1 MSIINEA
8 FKHLSKLNE
17 ETFDI
22 DDFKGIDEFTK
33 KDLKD
38 PLSVTVIDPDA
49 ESDDQVENSYIGNV
63 ILDCCICHSKL
74 YKDPSEVVIS
84 ETEDIVND
92 GEECPYC
99 YSTYGYKVIGQVAP
113 YEKEEVKVEV
123 EPKEVDVK
131 NESLKEATRNE
142 LPKAIRPYSD
152 RIITGEFDW
161 APYDFDDWDN
171 KNAIINRLKKQF
183 KNCDVEVVD
192 LHGPGGGYPVVR
204 VTGAV
209 KYYWPGLIE
218 YTGGNIEEAIYQL
231 IGDYKDPKDLDDAD
245 LDEFKS
251 TFVESLTE
259 AKRKSFKS
267 LDSIDAEMDDRKEKA
282 RKRFLRAKD
291 DARSD
296 RDYRVRRDLRQEAI
310 DLSKKPGTMSYVLE
324 KNMDKV
330 WGAKSKDSLRDIIK
344 KLFDDNGI
352 NTEASNRLLFNI
364 DRQRDLTGA
373 QQVLANSILA
383 GSGLKSESIK
393 ENLEKVEIE
402 TETDKIKVE
411 SEPRDDSKEETV
423 APLTDT
429 VEQEIE
435 ANSSEDEDST
445 IDFDVDEVQEES
457 FNKLAEGYLKKVYE
471 NVRSYKTTNV
481 LNKGNKLVFEGLIK
495 FASGNSKKTSFIFE
509 SSTATKDGKVK
520 FFGENKQITRGKK
533 SFMLEGKVNKNS
545 LLTESLR
552 YNYRIKDSEGKS
564 QRVYGRISK

>member
-131 NESLKEATRNE
+131 NESLKEAR
-142 LPKAIRPYSD
+142 
-152 RIITGEFDW
+152 
-161 APYDFDDWDN
+161 
-171 KNAIINRLKKQF
+171 
-183 KNCDVEVVD
+183 
-192 LHGPGGGYPVVR
+192 
-204 VTGAV
+204 
-209 KYYWPGLIE
+209 
-218 YTGGNIEEAIYQL
+218 
-231 IGDYKDPKDLDDAD
+231 
-245 LDEFKS
+245 
-251 TFVESLTE
+251 
-259 AKRKSFKS
+259 RKSFKS

-330 WGAKSKDSLRDIIK
+330 WGAKSKDSLIGIIK

-352 NTEASNRLLFNI
+352 NTNASNRLLFNI

-373 QQVLANSILA
+373 QQVVANSILA

-411 SEPRDDSKEETV
+411 SEPRDDSKEETI

>member
-8 FKHLSKLNE
+8 FKHLSELNE

-22 DDFKGIDEFTK
+22 DDFKGIDEFAK

-131 NESLKEATRNE
+131 NESLKEAR
-142 LPKAIRPYSD
+142 
-152 RIITGEFDW
+152 
-161 APYDFDDWDN
+161 
-171 KNAIINRLKKQF
+171 
-183 KNCDVEVVD
+183 
-192 LHGPGGGYPVVR
+192 
-204 VTGAV
+204 
-209 KYYWPGLIE
+209 
-218 YTGGNIEEAIYQL
+218 
-231 IGDYKDPKDLDDAD
+231 
-245 LDEFKS
+245 
-251 TFVESLTE
+251 
-259 AKRKSFKS
+259 RKSFKS
-267 LDSIDAEMDDRKEKA
+267 LDSIDAEMADMKEKA

-330 WGAKSKDSLRDIIK
+330 WGAKSKDSLIGIIK

-352 NTEASNRLLFNI
+352 NTKASNRLLFNI

-429 VEQEIE
+429 VEKEIE

>member
-131 NESLKEATRNE
+131 NESLKEAR
-142 LPKAIRPYSD
+142 
-152 RIITGEFDW
+152 
-161 APYDFDDWDN
+161 
-171 KNAIINRLKKQF
+171 
-183 KNCDVEVVD
+183 
-192 LHGPGGGYPVVR
+192 
-204 VTGAV
+204 
-209 KYYWPGLIE
+209 
-218 YTGGNIEEAIYQL
+218 
-231 IGDYKDPKDLDDAD
+231 
-245 LDEFKS
+245 
-251 TFVESLTE
+251 
-259 AKRKSFKS
+259 RKSFKS

-330 WGAKSKDSLRDIIK
+330 WGAKSKDSLIGIIK

-373 QQVLANSILA
+373 QQVVANSILA

>member
-74 YKDPSEVVIS
+74 YRDPSEVVIS

-113 YEKEEVKVEV
+113 YEKEEIKVEV

-131 NESLKEATRNE
+131 NESLKEAR
-142 LPKAIRPYSD
+142 
-152 RIITGEFDW
+152 
-161 APYDFDDWDN
+161 
-171 KNAIINRLKKQF
+171 
-183 KNCDVEVVD
+183 
-192 LHGPGGGYPVVR
+192 
-204 VTGAV
+204 
-209 KYYWPGLIE
+209 
-218 YTGGNIEEAIYQL
+218 
-231 IGDYKDPKDLDDAD
+231 
-245 LDEFKS
+245 
-251 TFVESLTE
+251 
-259 AKRKSFKS
+259 RKSFKS

-296 RDYRVRRDLRQEAI
+296 RDYRIRRDLRQEAI

-330 WGAKSKDSLRDIIK
+330 WGAKSKDSLISIVK

-352 NTEASNRLLFNI
+352 NTKASNRLLFNI
-364 DRQRDLTGA
+364 DRQRDLAGA

-411 SEPRDDSKEETV
+411 SEPRDASKEETV
-423 APLTDT
+423 VPLTDT

-471 NVRSYKTTNV
+471 NVRSYKTTSV

>member
-131 NESLKEATRNE
+131 NESLKEA
-142 LPKAIRPYSD
+142 
-152 RIITGEFDW
+152 
-161 APYDFDDWDN
+161 
-171 KNAIINRLKKQF
+171 
-183 KNCDVEVVD
+183 
-192 LHGPGGGYPVVR
+192 
-204 VTGAV
+204 
-209 KYYWPGLIE
+209 
-218 YTGGNIEEAIYQL
+218 
-231 IGDYKDPKDLDDAD
+231 
-245 LDEFKS
+245 
-251 TFVESLTE
+251 
-259 AKRKSFKS
+259 KRKSFKS

-296 RDYRVRRDLRQEAI
+296 RDYRVRRNLRQEAI

-330 WGAKSKDSLRDIIK
+330 WGAKSKDSLIGIIK

-373 QQVLANSILA
+373 QQVVANSILA

-411 SEPRDDSKEETV
+411 SEPRDASKEETV
-423 APLTDT
+423 VPLTDT

-471 NVRSYKTTNV
+471 NVRSYKTTSV

>member
-74 YKDPSEVVIS
+74 YKDPSEVIIS
-84 ETEDIVND
+84 ETEDTVND

-99 YSTYGYKVIGQVAP
+99 YSTCGFKVIGQVAP

-123 EPKEVDVK
+123 EPKET
-131 NESLKEATRNE
+131 E
-142 LPKAIRPYSD
+142 
-152 RIITGEFDW
+152 
-161 APYDFDDWDN
+161 
-171 KNAIINRLKKQF
+171 
-183 KNCDVEVVD
+183 VEV
-192 LHGPGGGYPVVR
+192 
-204 VTGAV
+204 
-209 KYYWPGLIE
+209 
-218 YTGGNIEEAIYQL
+218 EANT
-231 IGDYKDPKDLDDAD
+231 KN
-245 LDEFKS
+245 
-251 TFVESLTE
+251 ESLTE
-259 AKRKSFKS
+259 ARRKSFKS

-296 RDYRVRRDLRQEAI
+296 RDYHVRRDLRQEDI

-330 WGAKSKDSLRDIIK
+330 WEAKSKDALRDIIK

-364 DRQRDLTGA
+364 GRQRDLTGA
-373 QQVLANSILA
+373 QHVLANSILA

-393 ENLEKVEIE
+393 ENFEKIEIE

-411 SEPRDDSKEETV
+411 SEQKDDSKEETI

-435 ANSSEDEDST
+435 ANSFEDGDST

-471 NVRSYKTTNV
+471 NVRSYKTTGV

-533 SFMLEGKVNKNS
+533 SFMLEGEVNKNS

>member
-49 ESDDQVENSYIGNV
+49 ESDDQVENSYIGDV

-131 NESLKEATRNE
+131 NESLKEAR
-142 LPKAIRPYSD
+142 
-152 RIITGEFDW
+152 
-161 APYDFDDWDN
+161 
-171 KNAIINRLKKQF
+171 
-183 KNCDVEVVD
+183 
-192 LHGPGGGYPVVR
+192 
-204 VTGAV
+204 
-209 KYYWPGLIE
+209 
-218 YTGGNIEEAIYQL
+218 
-231 IGDYKDPKDLDDAD
+231 
-245 LDEFKS
+245 
-251 TFVESLTE
+251 
-259 AKRKSFKS
+259 RKSFKS

-411 SEPRDDSKEETV
+411 SEPRDASKEETV

-435 ANSSEDEDST
+435 ANSFEDEDST

>member
-74 YKDPSEVVIS
+74 YRDPSEVVIS
-84 ETEDIVND
+84 ETEDVVND

-123 EPKEVDVK
+123 EAKK
-131 NESLKEATRNE
+131 NESLTEATRNE

-152 RIITGEFDW
+152 RIITGEFNW

-296 RDYRVRRDLRQEAI
+296 RDYRVRRNLRQEAI

-330 WGAKSKDSLRDIIK
+330 WGAKSKDSLIGIIK

-364 DRQRDLTGA
+364 DRQRDLTRA
-373 QQVLANSILA
+373 QQVVANSILA

-411 SEPRDDSKEETV
+411 SEPRDASKEETV

-471 NVRSYKTTNV
+471 NVRSYKTTSV

>member
-131 NESLKEATRNE
+131 NESLKEAR
-142 LPKAIRPYSD
+142 
-152 RIITGEFDW
+152 
-161 APYDFDDWDN
+161 
-171 KNAIINRLKKQF
+171 
-183 KNCDVEVVD
+183 
-192 LHGPGGGYPVVR
+192 
-204 VTGAV
+204 
-209 KYYWPGLIE
+209 
-218 YTGGNIEEAIYQL
+218 
-231 IGDYKDPKDLDDAD
+231 
-245 LDEFKS
+245 
-251 TFVESLTE
+251 
-259 AKRKSFKS
+259 RKSFKS
-267 LDSIDAEMDDRKEKA
+267 LDSIDAEMADRKEKA

-330 WGAKSKDSLRDIIK
+330 WGAKSKDSLIGIIK

-364 DRQRDLTGA
+364 DRQGDLTGA
-373 QQVLANSILA
+373 QQVVANSILA

-411 SEPRDDSKEETV
+411 SEPRDASKEETV
-423 APLTDT
+423 VPLTDT

-471 NVRSYKTTNV
+471 NVRSYKTTSV

>member
-131 NESLKEATRNE
+131 NESLKEAR
-142 LPKAIRPYSD
+142 
-152 RIITGEFDW
+152 
-161 APYDFDDWDN
+161 
-171 KNAIINRLKKQF
+171 
-183 KNCDVEVVD
+183 
-192 LHGPGGGYPVVR
+192 
-204 VTGAV
+204 
-209 KYYWPGLIE
+209 
-218 YTGGNIEEAIYQL
+218 
-231 IGDYKDPKDLDDAD
+231 
-245 LDEFKS
+245 
-251 TFVESLTE
+251 
-259 AKRKSFKS
+259 RKSFKS

-330 WGAKSKDSLRDIIK
+330 WGAKSKDSLISIVK

-352 NTEASNRLLFNI
+352 NTNASNRLLFNI

-373 QQVLANSILA
+373 QQVVANSILA

-411 SEPRDDSKEETV
+411 SEPRDASKEETV
-423 APLTDT
+423 VPLTDT

-435 ANSSEDEDST
+435 ANSFEDEDST

>member
-33 KDLKD
+33 KDLED

-84 ETEDIVND
+84 ETEDTVND
-92 GEECPYC
+92 DEECPYC
-99 YSTYGYKVIGQVAP
+99 YSTCGFKVIGQVAP

-123 EPKEVDVK
+123 EPKEVDAK
-131 NESLKEATRNE
+131 NESLK
-142 LPKAIRPYSD
+142 
-152 RIITGEFDW
+152 
-161 APYDFDDWDN
+161 
-171 KNAIINRLKKQF
+171 
-183 KNCDVEVVD
+183 
-192 LHGPGGGYPVVR
+192 
-204 VTGAV
+204 
-209 KYYWPGLIE
+209 
-218 YTGGNIEEAIYQL
+218 
-231 IGDYKDPKDLDDAD
+231 
-245 LDEFKS
+245 
-251 TFVESLTE
+251 E

-296 RDYRVRRDLRQEAI
+296 RDYHVRRDLRQEDI

-330 WGAKSKDSLRDIIK
+330 WEAKSKDALRDIIK

-364 DRQRDLTGA
+364 GRQRDLTGA
-373 QQVLANSILA
+373 QHVLANSILA

-393 ENLEKVEIE
+393 ENFEKVEIE

-411 SEPRDDSKEETV
+411 SEPKDDSKEETV

-435 ANSSEDEDST
+435 ANSFEDGDST

-471 NVRSYKTTNV
+471 NVRSYKTTSV

-533 SFMLEGKVNKNS
+533 SFMLEGEVNKNS